1 MAAPLAR
8 QLEELLN
15 PRPFLRDPEDDQEEA
30 TIAKVIDKF
39 EDETADDI
47 FPVGNIRKKASA
59 SLLEADK
66 RYRGKATSRKALQEE
81 LWGDA
86 PSEEGSAEE
95 ALDEWY
101 SGSED
106 SEEDGSLDRKTKEK
120 PSSAGSDQEDDLEDE
135 EEADPSVKAKAP
147 KFSFQN
153 ITDFEKF
160 TEGMDDVES
169 SEAGDE
175 DGASMEDEDGASMED
190 EDGASMEDENDAS
203 MEEGSDEEEY
213 GSENNDNIKETK
225 GIEDD
230 GGMMT
235 FSKGQETEE
244 VEKGKAVKNQ
254 LALWDQLLEGRI
266 KMQKALITANRLP
279 QPDTYP
285 VFREEGGQQFDSA
298 VENCCKALEA
308 MLKVLVELQDE
319 LLYQYPGTRHLLDG
333 KQSKTESDDE
343 IPSSSDEEQVNK
355 VEEKRR
361 SLPKRK
367 LKMEDYPEFI
377 AKRYA
382 DFRTY
387 RNSVLQKWHEKT
399 KLASGKMGKGFG
411 AFERSI
417 LTQIDHIMMDK
428 ERLLRRTQ
436 TKRSVYTVLGKQE
449 QESPPVPESLPE
461 NSEILP
467 PSDSNK
473 HLKDI
478 DEEIF
483 DDDDFYHQLLRELIE
498 RKTTSLDPNDQVA
511 MGRQWL
517 AIQKLRSKIKRK
529 VDRKASK
536 GRRIRYH
543 VHSKLVSFMAPID
556 HCTMNDDART
566 ELYRSLFGKITGPEA
581 PEQN

>member
-15 PRPFLRDPEDDQEEA
+15 PRPGLRDPEDDAEEA
-30 TIAKVIDKF
+30 TVAKVIDKF

-47 FPVGNIRKKASA
+47 LPVGNIRKKASA

-66 RYRGKATSRKALQEE
+66 RYSGKATSRKALQAE

-86 PSEEGSAEE
+86 PSEEGSADE

-106 SEEDGSLDRKTKEK
+106 SEENGSLGSKTKEK
-120 PSSAGSDQEDDLEDE
+120 LSSAGSDQEDGLEDDE
-135 EEADPSVKAKAP
+135 ETDVSVKAKAP

-160 TEGMDDVES
+160 AEGMDDAGS
-169 SEAGDE
+169 SEG
-175 DGASMEDEDGASMED
+175 EDEDEED
-190 EDGASMEDENDAS
+190 EDDAGV
-203 MEEGSDEEEY
+203 EEGSHEEEY
-213 GSENNDNIKETK
+213 GSENHNNVKETRDS
-225 GIEDD
+225 EDD
-230 GGMMT
+230 GGVMT
-235 FSKGQETEE
+235 FSKRQESEE
-244 VEKGKAVKNQ
+244 VEKGKSVKNQ
-254 LALWDQLLEGRI
+254 LALWDLLLEGRI
-266 KMQKALITANRLP
+266 KMQKALHTANRLP

-285 VFREEGGQQFDSA
+285 LFRKEGGQEFDNA
-298 VENCCKALEA
+298 VESCFKALEA
-308 MLKVLVELQDE
+308 LLKVLVELQDE
-319 LLYQYPGTRHLLDG
+319 LLYQYPGTRHLVDG

-343 IPSSSDEEQVNK
+343 IPSSSDEEQVDK
-355 VEEKRR
+355 AQEKRR
-361 SLPKRK
+361 RPPKRK
-367 LKMEDYPEFI
+367 LKMEDYPDFI

-382 DFRTY
+382 DFRSY

-417 LTQIDHIMMDK
+417 LTQIDHILMDK

-436 TKRSVYTVLGKQE
+436 TKRSVYTVLGKKE
-449 QESPPVPESLPE
+449 QESHPVPESLPE
-461 NSEILP
+461 NSEVLP
-467 PSDSNK
+467 PSDSNR

-483 DDDDFYHQLLRELIE
+483 DDDDFYHQLLREFIE

-517 AIQKLRSKIKRK
+517 AIQKLRSKIKKK

-543 VHSKLVSFMAPID
+543 VHSKLVSFMASID

-566 ELYRSLFGKITGPEA
+566 ELYRSLFGKLASPEE
-581 PEQN
+581 PEQNEQRD

>member
-15 PRPFLRDPEDDQEEA
+15 PRPSFRDPEDDAEEA
-30 TIAKVIDKF
+30 TVAKVIDKF

-47 FPVGNIRKKASA
+47 FPVGDIRKKASA

-66 RYRGKATSRKALQEE
+66 RYSGKATSRKALQEE

-86 PSEEGSAEE
+86 LSEEGSAEE
-95 ALDEWY
+95 ALEEWY

-106 SEEDGSLDRKTKEK
+106 SDENESLGSKTKEK
-120 PSSAGSDQEDDLEDE
+120 PSSAGSDQEDDLEDDE
-135 EEADPSVKAKAP
+135 ETDLSVKAKEP

-160 TEGMDDVES
+160 TEGMDDVGS
-169 SEAGDE
+169 SEREDDDE
-175 DGASMEDEDGASMED
+175 D
-190 EDGASMEDENDAS
+190 DAS
-203 MEEGSDEEEY
+203 MEEGSDEEEC
-213 GSENNDNIKETK
+213 GSETRDDIKETK
-225 GIEDD
+225 DSEDD

-235 FSKGQETEE
+235 FSKRQETEE
-244 VEKGKAVKNQ
+244 VEKGIAVKNQ

-266 KMQKALITANRLP
+266 KMQKALVTVNRLP
-279 QPDTYP
+279 QPDAYP
-285 VFREEGGQQFDSA
+285 IFRKEGGQEFDSA
-298 VENCCKALEA
+298 VQNCCKALETL
-308 MLKVLVELQDE
+308 LKVLVDLQDE
-319 LLYQYPGTRHLLDG
+319 LLYQYPGTRHLVDG

-343 IPSSSDEEQVNK
+343 IPSSSDEEQVDK
-355 VEEKRR
+355 AQEKRR

-387 RNSVLQKWHEKT
+387 RNNILQKWHDKT

-449 QESPPVPESLPE
+449 QESNPVPESLPE
-461 NSEILP
+461 NSEVLP
-467 PSDSNK
+467 QSNSNR

-517 AIQKLRSKIKRK
+517 AIQKLRSKIKKK

-566 ELYRSLFGKITGPEA
+566 ELYRSLFGKITSPDEL
-581 PEQN
+581 EQN

>member
-15 PRPFLRDPEDDQEEA
+15 PRPSLRDPEDDGEEA
-30 TIAKVIDKF
+30 TVAKVIDKF
-39 EDETADDI
+39 EDETADDDI
-47 FPVGNIRKKASA
+47 LPVGNIRRKASA

-81 LWGDA
+81 LWGDNL
-86 PSEEGSAEE
+86 SEEGSGEE

-106 SEEDGSLDRKTKEK
+106 SEGNGSLGSETKEK
-120 PSSAGSDQEDDLEDE
+120 GNSAGSDQEDDLEDDE
-135 EEADPSVKAKAP
+135 ERDLSAKGKPA

-160 TEGMDDVES
+160 TEGMDDVGS
-169 SEAGDE
+169 SEG
-175 DGASMEDEDGASMED
+175 EDED
-190 EDGASMEDENDAS
+190 DAS
-203 MEEGSDEEEY
+203 MEEGSEEEEDEEEKEED
-213 GSENNDNIKETK
+213 GNENHSDVEETK
-225 GIEDD
+225 DGEDD
-230 GGMMT
+230 GVVMT
-235 FSKGQETEE
+235 FSKRQENED
-244 VEKGKAVKNQ
+244 VEKGKAVRNQ

-266 KMQKALITANRLP
+266 KMQKALLTVNRLP
-279 QPDTYP
+279 QPDAYP
-285 VFREEGGQQFDSA
+285 LFRKEGGQEFDNA
-298 VENCCKALEA
+298 VQNCCKALEA
-308 MLKVLVELQDE
+308 LLKVLVELQDE
-319 LLYQYPGTRHLLDG
+319 LLYQYPGTRQLVDG
-333 KQSKTESDDE
+333 KQAKSESDDE
-343 IPSSSDEEQVNK
+343 IPSSSDEEQVDK
-355 VEEKRR
+355 AQEKRR

-367 LKMEDYPEFI
+367 LKLEDYPEFI

-387 RNSVLQKWHEKT
+387 RNNVLQKWHEKT

-417 LTQIDHIMMDK
+417 LTQIDHILMDK
-428 ERLLRRTQ
+428 ERLLRRSQ

-449 QESPPVPESLPE
+449 QESHPLPESLPE
-461 NSEILP
+461 NSEVLP
-467 PSDSNK
+467 QSESNR

-483 DDDDFYHQLLRELIE
+483 DDDDFYHQLLREFIE
-498 RKTTSLDPNDQVA
+498 RKTTSVDPNDQVA

-517 AIQKLRSKIKRK
+517 AIQKLRSKIKKK

-566 ELYRSLFGKITGPEA
+566 ELYRSLFGKMTSPGEA
-581 PEQN
+581 EQD

>member
-15 PRPFLRDPEDDQEEA
+15 PRPSLRDPEDDAEEA
-30 TIAKVIDKF
+30 TVAKVIDKF

-66 RYRGKATSRKALQEE
+66 RYSGKATSRKALQEE

-86 PSEEGSAEE
+86 LSEEGSAEE
-95 ALDEWY
+95 ASDEWY

-106 SEEDGSLDRKTKEK
+106 SEENGSLGTKTKEK
-120 PSSAGSDQEDDLEDE
+120 PSSAGSDQEDDFKDDE
-135 EEADPSVKAKAP
+135 EIDPSVKAKAS

-160 TEGMDDVES
+160 TEGMDDVGS
-169 SEAGDE
+169 SEG
-175 DGASMEDEDGASMED
+175 EDED
-190 EDGASMEDENDAS
+190 DAS
-203 MEEGSDEEEY
+203 MEEGDEEEEEY
-213 GSENNDNIKETK
+213 GSENHDNIKETK
-225 GIEDD
+225 DSEDD

-235 FSKGQETEE
+235 FSKEQEAEE

-266 KMQKALITANRLP
+266 KMQKALVTANRLP

-285 VFREEGGQQFDSA
+285 VFRKEGGQEFDNA

-308 MLKVLVELQDE
+308 LLKVLVDLQDE
-319 LLYQYPGTRHLLDG
+319 LLYQYPGTRHLVDG

-343 IPSSSDEEQVNK
+343 IPSSSDEEQVDK
-355 VEEKRR
+355 AQEKKR

-387 RNSVLQKWHEKT
+387 RNNVLQKWHDKT

-449 QESPPVPESLPE
+449 QESHPVPESLPE
-461 NSEILP
+461 NSEVLP
-467 PSDSNK
+467 QSDSNR

-517 AIQKLRSKIKRK
+517 AIQKLRSKIKKK

-566 ELYRSLFGKITGPEA
+566 ELYRSLFGKLTSPEE
-581 PEQN
+581 PVQN